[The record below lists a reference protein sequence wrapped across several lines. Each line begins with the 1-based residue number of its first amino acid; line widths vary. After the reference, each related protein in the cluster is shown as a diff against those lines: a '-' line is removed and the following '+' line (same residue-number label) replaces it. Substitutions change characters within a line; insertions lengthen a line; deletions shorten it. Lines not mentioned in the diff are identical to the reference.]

1 MTDLPPLPEAA
12 TAPYPIKEA
21 PHEHPAGPSGEPIRY
36 AMDADEPEPARL
48 TGEAKALLG
57 VAAGLALGVV
67 AAIAATLFRRSG
79 EPQPAPKRR
88 AARKTPARKP
98 AARKSPRRTA
108 TA

>member
-12 TAPYPIKEA
+12 TAPYPIQEA
-21 PHEHPAGPSGEPIRY
+21 PHAHPAGPNGEPIQF

-57 VAAGLALGVV
+57 VFAAIAVGAVT
-67 AAIAATLFRRSG
+67 AIAATFFRRQP

-88 AARKTPARKP
+88 AARKPAARKP
-98 AARKSPRRTA
+98 AARKSTRRTA